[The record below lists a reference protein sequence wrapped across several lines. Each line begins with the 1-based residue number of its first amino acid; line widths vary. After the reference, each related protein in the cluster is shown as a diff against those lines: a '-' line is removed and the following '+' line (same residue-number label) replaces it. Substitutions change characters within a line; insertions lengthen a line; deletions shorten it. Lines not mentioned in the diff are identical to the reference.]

1 MGGDLGLTARSLSSS
16 SSLFLLLLLSLLSLL
31 MLSMLL
37 MLLMLLI
44 LLMLTMLLM
53 LLLLER
59 QGGRESGVVV
69 VGAGLICW
77 NISSSTE
84 AGVTLS
90 IKVKEGSSRTVV
102 GAEAEWSCCGFGGM
116 GIFDAESISFCYLHR
131 AFRISMESY
140 AYYDRRWGFGGGGG
154 VRRRR

>member
-1 MGGDLGLTARSLSSS
+1 
-16 SSLFLLLLLSLLSLL
+16 
-31 MLSMLL
+31 MLL

-140 AYYDRRWGFGGGGG
+140 AYYDRRWGGFGGGL
-154 VRRRR
+154 VVVVVFVWIIFQ